1 MKQELPAIAKQSAR
15 VAAAIEEAVTRFQRR
30 HKYGL
35 GADLRGNAVQVMR
48 TVRKAWRERSRQ
60 LQRVHEL
67 SAAVDDLK
75 DSMMLADA
83 VKAFGSFREFEAVS
97 RLVNDLGRQVGGWL
111 RALHSKGQNGQE
123 VRPSVQRA
131 QTLSSH
137 DTQHRVSL

>member
-1 MKQELPAIAKQSAR
+1 MIAKQSAR
-15 VAAAIEEAVTRFQRR
+15 VAAAIEEAVIRFPRR

-48 TVRKAWRERSRQ
+48 AVRKAWRERSRQ

-75 DSMMLADA
+75 DSMMLADV
-83 VKAFGSFREFEAVS
+83 VKAFGSMAEFEAVG

-111 RALHSKGQNGQE
+111 KALHSKGQNGQE
-123 VRPSVQRA
+123 VRPPEQRTQA
-131 QTLSSH
+131 LSSH
-137 DTQHRVSL
+137 GTSQGVNL